1 MYEVFIA
8 MSDDDSFAYFIPE
21 DEDEH
26 TLYLQ
31 REGEG
36 DDFYFRPCRYPR
48 SEADRICRE
57 IREKPGFYA
66 NSIEYAQDLVIFT
79 NDTERFEN
87 VHAVPKHVVSYMVQ
101 MDDSGIS
108 RTLRAMLC
116 TIDST
121 PDLNSTVYFRL
132 CKHKSDV
139 MLGVIERFK
148 ADFLKPMESTG
159 AAGAAPAREEGEGGG
174 WVSVKRPKI
183 DPTTVLEKFAPFSG
197 PGNKNRPTTKT
208 FMEFL
213 KREFLPELPIP
224 PKITSKNVREAAA
237 DFKGMHT
244 AWNRNGK
251 INRVFDYYVDHP

>member
-1 MYEVFIA
+1 

-66 NSIEYAQDLVIFT
+66 NSIEYAQDLVVFT

-101 MDDSGIS
+101 MNDNGIS
-108 RTLRAMLC
+108 RTLRAMLYI
-116 TIDST
+116 IDGA
-121 PDLNSTVYFRL
+121 PDLHSIVHFRL
-132 CKHKSDV
+132 SKHDSKV

-148 ADFLKPMESTG
+148 ANFLKPVES
-159 AAGAAPAREEGEGGG
+159 AEAPGAAPAQEEGEGGG
-174 WVSVKRPKI
+174 WESVKRPKLE
-183 DPTTVLEKFAPFSG
+183 TLSVLDKFAPYMR
-197 PGNKNRPTTKT
+197 KAKKERPSTKD

-224 PKITSKNVREAAA
+224 AKIIHKTVVQANA
-237 DFKGMHT
+237 DFNEFNPAFKKNT
-244 AWNRNGK
+244 QIAS
-251 INRVFDYYVDHP
+251 VFRYYADHP